1 MSFNSHSDGKA
12 IKRKTGLLGSIRDK
26 LGRSKSSA
34 SKSSSSFSR
43 GILEDAD
50 AAPPAYTSYN
60 DTKKAPASHDN
71 GATANNTASTSRIY
85 SPTHEG
91 YNITPDYY
99 SPTPQNYSPATQ
111 SYSATPQNYTPTSHS
126 NTFASQQTS
135 TVPQTTQST
144 PQHDLDSSPY
154 ALLSTF
160 DTVLLIDDS
169 SSMKGGSE
177 PTPWKQVFSAL
188 QTIAPI
194 ITSYDDDGIDVYFM
208 NHMSAHKGKPSEG
221 VAPTGYYNIQNA
233 ASVEEVWTMVNSPC
247 GITPTGNRIK
257 DILSPYMKRLKK
269 ELGAGRN
276 VKPLILIVITDGDP
290 SDDPESEI
298 VKVAKQ
304 LDALD
309 APLTQVGIQFF
320 QVGSVPQAKQAL
332 EDLDDALEHKYKI
345 RDMVDTVTWNGRNSE
360 AGLSGEG
367 IVKAVLGSVI
377 KRLDS
382 KPASGEY
389 KRN

>member
-1 MSFNSHSDGKA
+1 MSFNSHNDGKS
-12 IKRKTGLLGSIRDK
+12 IKRKTGLFGSIRDK
-26 LGRSKSSA
+26 LGRSKSPA
-34 SKSSSSFSR
+34 SSSPSSFSK
-43 GILEDAD
+43 GIPEN
-50 AAPPAYTSYN
+50 AAPPAYTSTSPTSYN
-60 DTKKAPASHDN
+60 DAPAFYN
-71 GATANNTASTSRIY
+71 NAAAANNTTSTSE
-85 SPTHEG
+85 S
-91 YNITPDYY
+91 Y
-99 SPTPQNYSPATQ
+99 SPTPQNYCP
-111 SYSATPQNYTPTSHS
+111 TPQNYSPTSHS
-126 NTFASQQTS
+126 NNFASQQTS
-135 TVPQTTQST
+135 TVPQTIQTT
-144 PQHDLDSSPY
+144 PPHDLDSSPY

-169 SSMKGGSE
+169 GSMEWGSK

-194 ITSYDDDGIDVYFM
+194 ITSYDADGIDVYFM
-208 NHMSAHKGKPSEG
+208 NHKSRHMGNPSKG

-233 ASVEEVWTMVNSPC
+233 ASVEEVWTIVNSPQ

-257 DILSPYMKRLKK
+257 DILSPYMKRLK
-269 ELGAGRN
+269 EEMRAGRN

-298 VKVAKQ
+298 VKVARQ

-320 QVGSVPQAKQAL
+320 QVGQVPQAKRAL

-377 KRLDS
+377 KRLDN

-389 KRN
+389 KRS